1 MIETSIIS
9 SESSDKDGNSGN
21 NENSDKGY
29 ILQNDLDYPNEL
41 QKAYHGLPFLSEK
54 MKLINVKSL
63 CVICMTS
70 KICHIHENR

>member
-41 QKAYHGLPFLSEK
+41 QKAYHGLPFL
-54 MKLINVKSL
+54 
-63 CVICMTS
+63 
-70 KICHIHENR
+70 